1 MDVYPA
7 AQSHSIKP
15 RRSGELPPSVQ
26 MLPEEQQRSCP
37 YCQEQISVHAR
48 KCWRCH
54 EYFSPPQDDLDERAY
69 QFARREV
76 LQDCVGDIKKWITR
90 LGFGSLA
97 ALMVVGLLS
106 MLRFQDVLEDLVAD
120 RVEATTGPVVAATE
134 KQLTE
139 AENAMDQ
146 VQDKLRLA
154 QHRIAQFDWMNDKLS
169 ETETAVLR
177 VEEARLGLAA
187 RAEKLADQFGQLED
201 RFITA
206 KRQLRDD
213 RDRRVQHLLGNFAR
227 QAVTID
233 QLQQALAT
241 SDAMVCSQLLEALA
255 PLKQQTISLISP
267 TQFSS
272 DRPPVLYASE
282 VRLEWDDAEHDV
294 GEVNYRVY
302 LDSQA
307 DFASGHVEVATTR
320 VPNLLL
326 PVDFPKGPV
335 YWRVEA
341 VDRTG
346 QVQATSEIGLFEH
359 YADSVDRIRRTGV
372 VRVGVA
378 YSAQGEFAYFDEQQS
393 RLTGFDIELSR
404 WLAQRLLPDSTD
416 VRPTFVNYNWRELF
430 DSVGRNEVDF
440 IISTI
445 TITPEREEEY
455 SLRFSD
461 PYYKTAQACVVLK
474 GSGIRSVAQLRGRRL
489 AVQAGTSSETVG
501 EGLTESTELYRTAN
515 SAVAFEALLRGEVD
529 AVITDYDFALG
540 EVRSLGQ
547 AAAVIAIG
555 EDDFPAHYR
564 GVRSEEYGI
573 GVARSEAKLLA
584 RLNNAIEA
592 AERTNVLESLKLQ
605 FVSGVSGPGVL
616 APLPPPEV
624 ATPLRDQRLTPTTWM
639 R

>member
-1 MDVYPA
+1 MDAYPA
-7 AQSHSIKP
+7 AGTSSIKP
-15 RRSGELPPSVQ
+15 RRADELPPTVQ
-26 MLPEEQQRSCP
+26 MLPQEQQRKCP
-37 YCQEQISVHAR
+37 FCQEQISVHAR

-54 EYFSPPQDDLDERAY
+54 EHFSLPQDDLDERAY

-76 LQDCVGDIKKWITR
+76 LQDCVDDIKKWITR

-97 ALMVVGLLS
+97 GLAVVALLS
-106 MLRFQDVLEDLVAD
+106 MMRFQDVLEDLVAD
-120 RVEATTGPVVAATE
+120 RVEATTGPVVAATSE
-134 KQLTE
+134 QLAE
-139 AENAMDQ
+139 AEDAMDQ
-146 VQDKLRLA
+146 VEDKLRLA
-154 QHRIAQFDWMNDKLS
+154 QHRIAQFDWMTDKLS

-177 VEEARLGLAA
+177 VEEARLGLEG

-213 RDRRVQHLLGNFAR
+213 RDRRVRQVVSNFAR
-227 QAVTID
+227 QALTVD
-233 QLQQALAT
+233 QLQQALAA
-241 SDAMVCSQLLEALA
+241 SDATVCGELLEALA
-255 PLKQQTISLISP
+255 PLRQRTIRLLSP
-267 TQFSS
+267 TELSS
-272 DRPPVLYASE
+272 DRPPVLYSSE
-282 VRLEWDDAEHDV
+282 VRLEWDDAAHDV
-294 GEVNYRVY
+294 GDATYRVY
-302 LDSQA
+302 LDAQP
-307 DFASGHVEVATTR
+307 DFAGPHARMAVTR
-320 VPNLLL
+320 VANLLL
-326 PVDFPKGPV
+326 PLDFPKGPV
-335 YWRVEA
+335 YWRIEA
-341 VDRTG
+341 LDRTG
-346 QVQATSEIGLFEH
+346 RVTATSDVGLFEQ

-378 YSAQGEFAYFDEQQS
+378 YSAQGEFAYFDEQQN

-404 WLAQRLLPDSTD
+404 WLAQRLLADSKD

-455 SLRFSD
+455 SLRFSH
-461 PYYKTAQACVVLK
+461 PYYKTAQACIVLK
-474 GSGIRSVAQLRGRRL
+474 QSGVRSVAQLRGRRL

-501 EGLTESTELYRTAN
+501 EALTDSADLYRTAN
-515 SAVAFEALLRGEVD
+515 SAAALEALLRGEVD
-529 AVITDYDFALG
+529 AVITDYEFALG

-547 AAAVIAIG
+547 AAAVLAIG

-584 RLNNAIEA
+584 RLNNAIAA
-592 AERTNVLESLKLQ
+592 AERANVLEQLKLQ
-605 FVSGVSGPGVL
+605 FVNGVSEPGIL
-616 APLPPPEV
+616 APLPEV
-624 ATPLRDQRLTPTTWM
+624 ATPLRDAGLTPTMWT